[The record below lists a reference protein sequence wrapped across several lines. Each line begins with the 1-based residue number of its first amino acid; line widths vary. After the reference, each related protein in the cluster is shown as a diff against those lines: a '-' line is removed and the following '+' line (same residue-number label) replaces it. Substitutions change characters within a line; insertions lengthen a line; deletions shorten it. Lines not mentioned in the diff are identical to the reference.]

1 MTDTLKYPVCRV
13 IGHFPVHHPLV
24 HDLVPHAD
32 DRERPKTSP
41 GTSFTLVSGTRGT
54 REHVRTCGHVW
65 GVSNGG
71 RRWVQA
77 RAAPCGHRAASRT
90 GWARGGRATW
100 TGSGRGAF
108 GCPGPAL
115 RSAGGGQ
122 SHPIPHH
129 GSALVNLPS
138 LGLLCDMAL
147 DLRKWL
153 LIPRCLSV
161 F

>member
-77 RAAPCGHRAASRT
+77 RAAPCGHRAATRK
-90 GWARGGRATW
+90 GRARNMDGERARGFRLP
-100 TGSGRGAF
+100 GSSPEVSRW
-108 GCPGPAL
+108 
-115 RSAGGGQ
+115 RSVT
-122 SHPIPHH
+122 SHPTP
-129 GSALVNLPS
+129 
-138 LGLLCDMAL
+138 
-147 DLRKWL
+147 W
-153 LIPRCLSV
+153 LSV
-161 F
+161 G

>member
-1 MTDTLKYPVCRV
+1 MSAP
-13 IGHFPVHHPLV
+13 
-24 HDLVPHAD
+24 AA
-32 DRERPKTSP
+32 TS
-41 GTSFTLVSGTRGT
+41 GAFLTEAVAGFRHGQ
-54 REHVRTCGHVW
+54 
-65 GVSNGG
+65 
-71 RRWVQA
+71 RRAVTEQ
-77 RAAPCGHRAASRT
+77 RL
-90 GWARGGRATW
+90 ARGGRATW

-122 SHPIPHH
+122 SLPIPHH

-147 DLRKWL
+147 DLRKRL

-161 F
+161 S